1 VLQAEHG
8 NKSAAA
14 GRLGVSRR
22 TLYRRLQQHRLLEK
36 RP

>member
-1 VLQAEHG
+1 LQAERG

-22 TLYRRLQQHRLLEK
+22 TLYRRLQQHRLQGK
-36 RP
+36 GP